1 MGFEFSYRL
10 AGGPEPTVN
19 KKWTVASGET
29 GIKKGVAV
37 KLVDGQVAVASAD
50 DGDILGV
57 AMGAVEDG
65 QVEVMVA
72 TGDLVFRADIADT
85 PAASDIGKTFAIGAG
100 GDSVGAADEGGA
112 CKLYALGN
120 GKAYVIFTKRAF

>member
-19 KKWTVASGET
+19 KKWTVASGQT

-37 KLVDGQVAVASAD
+37 KLVSGQVALASAD
-50 DGDILGV
+50 DGNILGV

-72 TGDLVFRADIADT
+72 TGDLVFRADIAGT
-85 PAASDIGKTFAIGAG
+85 PAAGDIGNTYAIGTN
-100 GDSVGAADEGGA
+100 GDSVGAANADGA

-120 GKAYVIFTKRAF
+120 GKAYVIFTNRAF